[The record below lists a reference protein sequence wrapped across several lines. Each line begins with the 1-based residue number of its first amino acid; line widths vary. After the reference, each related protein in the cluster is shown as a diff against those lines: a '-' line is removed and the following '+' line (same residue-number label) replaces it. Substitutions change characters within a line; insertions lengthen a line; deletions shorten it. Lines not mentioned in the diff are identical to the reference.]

1 MTDLLPDLM
10 VASWETVYMVLVA
23 TVFSVIGGI
32 PLGVLLVLT
41 DRNGLRPVPV
51 LNWVVGA
58 IVNIGR
64 SIPFI
69 LLMVALIPVTRAV
82 TGTTIGSTAAIVPL
96 TIGAIPFLARLVET
110 SLREVSG
117 GTVDAAVSL
126 GATRWQVV
134 VKVLL
139 AEALPSLIA
148 GVTVTVV
155 ALVSY
160 SAMAGAIGGGG
171 LGNLGITYGY
181 QRFNTG
187 VAVAT
192 VVLLLVIVQVLQF
205 AGDRFARKL
214 AHR

>member
-1 MTDLLPDLM
+1 MTELLPDLM

-117 GTVDAAVSL
+117 GTVDAALSL

-205 AGDRFARKL
+205 AGDRIARKL